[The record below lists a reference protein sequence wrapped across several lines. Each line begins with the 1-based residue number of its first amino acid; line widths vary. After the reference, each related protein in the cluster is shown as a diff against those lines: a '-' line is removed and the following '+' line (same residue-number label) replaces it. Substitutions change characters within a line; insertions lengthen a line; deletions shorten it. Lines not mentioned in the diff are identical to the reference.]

1 MMDDT
6 TLYISYSL
14 SPREIKKVHE
24 SKGKQKWNG
33 THQLLLYADYINYF
47 RKYKYYKQKQKIFPL
62 GSSHVPELLQFA
74 ASLSGS

>member
-1 MMDDT
+1 LSDTLTNQNILKQDDDT

-33 THQLLLYADYINYF
+33 THQLLLYADDIILENINIINKNKKSF
-47 RKYKYYKQKQKIFPL
+47 
-62 GSSHVPELLQFA
+62 H
-74 ASLSGS
+74 